1 MNIRNYGIAIGRLTR
16 DPKVFTNKDGSKKVM
31 VTLACT
37 DNFRSGPDK
46 TKATQ
51 FIPLEGFVSKTANGL
66 GVYAHMAKG
75 DLVGMEYAVR
85 TNAFKNAQGEDEYRT
100 VLAVQS
106 VELMESKSVTA
117 ARHSG
122 AAGEAPAA
130 APEQAEGVA
139 DGDMD
144 APFGE

>member
-1 MNIRNYGIAIGRLTR
+1 
-16 DPKVFTNKDGSKKVM
+16 M

-75 DLVGMEYAVR
+75 DLVGMGYAVR

-100 VLAVQS
+100 VLAVQRWRAS
-106 VELMESKSVTA
+106 PSPPPVTA
-117 ARHSG
+117 ALPARLPPPLPSRLRASLTATWTRPSASKPNRPG
-122 AAGEAPAA
+122 CQAAGA
-130 APEQAEGVA
+130 
-139 DGDMD
+139 
-144 APFGE
+144 